1 MKQSINMQRFNL
13 ERSLPIIINQEI
25 PILETS
31 PVYMFFLGRKTAATK
46 YLSEK
51 LSVVGKEELL
61 NYIEYCNETIKKYL
75 AL

>member
-1 MKQSINMQRFNL
+1 MSELSNMQRFNL
-13 ERSLPIIINQEI
+13 QRSLPTISNQEI

-31 PVYMFFLGRKTAATK
+31 PVYMFFLGRKVAATK

-51 LSVVGKEELL
+51 LSVVGEEELL
-61 NYIEYCNETIKKYL
+61 NYIEYCNEIIKKYL